1 MSLVLHL
8 TCRDVWNTINN
19 SKRRHGTSV
28 VANVFTYLTAVYAS
42 LSYGAVRPLA
52 GKLLGLTC
60 VWLTIASCLIT
71 QTWRLNVGEDV
82 RKDSLLPRKKRGE
95 DSPTKFWF
103 Q

>member
-8 TCRDVWNTINN
+8 TCGDVWNTINN
-19 SKRRHGTSV
+19 TERRHGTSV

-60 VWLTIASCLIT
+60 VWLTIASCLFT
-71 QTWRLNVGEDV
+71 QTWLISANDEHMKHHGGNEV
-82 RKDSLLPRKKRGE
+82 
-95 DSPTKFWF
+95 F
-103 Q
+103 